1 MTAAATTRTTTMRT
15 TRTRAM
21 TMTTTTTTTMR
32 KAIAAGEGDGGSSKR
47 RCELRGLAGKARAAT
62 REAKI
67 ARRMCSEA
75 TALAEGT
82 AEEAR
87 GGAERRVVLSR
98 QAQKTSKTLRPLPSV
113 CSTHF
118 EFDRSD
124 TAWAVGDLRRNV
136 RALL

>member
-1 MTAAATTRTTTMRT
+1 MRVTMTAAATTRTTTTTTT

-21 TMTTTTTTTMR
+21 TMTTTTTMR
-32 KAIAAGEGDGGSSKR
+32 KAIAAGEGDGGSSKK
-47 RCELRGLAGKARAAT
+47 RCESRGLAGKARAAT

-67 ARRMCSEA
+67 ARPMCSEA

-98 QAQKTSKTLRPLPSV
+98 LECALARASPMVAPARPASMEV
-113 CSTHF
+113 VSCF
-118 EFDRSD
+118 
-124 TAWAVGDLRRNV
+124 
-136 RALL
+136 